1 MNFSIKD
8 LGDSRVT
15 LGTFCF
21 LLGFGV
27 ALFASREGRVI
38 HEEKSGNIGEELPP
52 SSVTE
57 EEEREENDDL
67 IDDIHDEME
76 DLENIGKILS

>member
-8 LGDSRVT
+8 LRDSRVT
-15 LGTFCF
+15 LGSFCF

-27 ALFASREGRVI
+27 ALFASRGGLVI
-38 HEEKSGNIGEELPP
+38 HEGKSRNIGEEFPPP
-52 SSVTE
+52 SVAE
-57 EEEREENDDL
+57 DEEREDIDDL